1 MKKALDRL
9 EVLNKFAD
17 RISYNF
23 LCISGWVT
31 PLIYFIFESGIC
43 SHVPLFASLDSSN
56 FAGKCAEIL
65 GFQFL
70 WLFIYAFLFALEQ
83 FFKFRI
89 TDKSF
94 LSNEGIAKFRA
105 CGVGLFIIFLLVP
118 LFGLLVVILLEF
130 SDMVF

>member
-9 EVLNKFAD
+9 EVFTKFAD

-23 LCISGWVT
+23 FCFSGWVT
-31 PLIYFIFESGIC
+31 PLIYFLIESEIF
-43 SHVPLFASLDSSN
+43 SHVPLLDYLDSTN
-56 FAGKCAEIL
+56 FGGKCANIIA
-65 GFQFL
+65 FQFL

-89 TDKSF
+89 TNKSF
-94 LSNEGIAKFRA
+94 LSDKDIARFRA
-105 CGVGLFIIFLLVP
+105 CGVGLFVIFLLVP

-130 SDMVF
+130 F